1 MSREMVPRHRVA
13 AVVQAWIDKW
23 LLERP
28 MNVHHG
34 QQNENVWF
42 MGPIGYLETHSGVPQ
57 RSIRRILSGPSQ
69 SDKRGSGEFVTL
81 HSADRLLIAMGLEYL
96 WALPPEQ
103 GGLSDVYYQEA
114 A

>member
-1 MSREMVPRHRVA
+1 MSREYVPRERFVPILEE
-13 AVVQAWIDKW
+13 WINRW
-23 LLERP
+23 LRERP
-28 MNVHHG
+28 LNNSQVG
-34 QQNENVWF
+34 DVF

-57 RSIRRILSGPSQ
+57 RSIRRIIAGPSAHDRAR
-69 SDKRGSGEFVTL
+69 SRGTGDNVSL

-103 GGLSDVYYQEA
+103 GGFSDVYYQEA